1 MDGPLDFDCYHLVE
15 QILAYQSEQFYTNSI
30 NLCRN
35 IKVGSFRN
43 VFLVSSNLQKKN
55 NEIFVRISVLNSK
68 RGETKKYCK
77 TVKIKSIN

>member
-43 VFLVSSNLQKKN
+43 VFLLSSLSSKKRTKTSRQVVKSN
-55 NEIFVRISVLNSK
+55 FFVRILE
-68 RGETKKYCK
+68 ET
-77 TVKIKSIN
+77 SA